1 MYRFN
6 EMGLKIGNII
16 LVANKMYYT
25 LIYYPNPGSKN
36 EMIKYII
43 IIIVLSQDSNV
54 VFGRS
59 KENKSSFCNTLIIIL

>member
-6 EMGLKIGNII
+6 EMCLKIWNII
-16 LVANKMYYT
+16 LVAKKMYYT

-36 EMIKYII
+36 EMMKYI
-43 IIIVLSQDSNV
+43 IIIVLSQDSNT

-59 KENKSSFCNTLIIIL
+59 KDNKLSFCNTLIIIL